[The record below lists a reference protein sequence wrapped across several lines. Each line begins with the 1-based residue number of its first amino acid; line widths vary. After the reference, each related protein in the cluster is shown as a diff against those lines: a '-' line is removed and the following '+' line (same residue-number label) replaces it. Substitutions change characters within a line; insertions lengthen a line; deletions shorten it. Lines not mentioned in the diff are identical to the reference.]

1 MRFFISLILI
11 FASYTIEASQALLK
25 INEASLPLEFVL
37 LAESINELKLIQEEK
52 DKISEKIKLIN
63 SNLKFLK
70 KEQIFF
76 ILKSELYKSI
86 LEREFHNDFRIM
98 KFTNLDISN
107 IEKAYLANK
116 KEYSPFARWLVE
128 SVISDFG
135 ELKNYPGF
143 NSVKMDV
150 PEKDVTL
157 NLVRKK
163 LSLLSP
169 WLGAISALKAS
180 EFNFRLKKMLFEILS
195 DIEISTGIYKNYLT
209 NTELDSSDFI
219 TINTITNKKLPIKIK
234 NEDETPPSQK
244 ESEDELSISEA
255 GQIEGKKA
263 QKLTESIT
271 EPKIDE
277 NSEND
282 AKEESSS
289 KNWKPTEEKT
299 KDGKSV
305 PPPAPTWTPDK

>member
-1 MRFFISLILI
+1 MRIFVSFFLIIGSFNLW
-11 FASYTIEASQALLK
+11 ASQALLK
-25 INEASLPLEFVL
+25 INESSLPLEFVL
-37 LAESINELKLIQEEK
+37 LAESLNELKLTQEEK
-52 DKISEKIKLIN
+52 DKISDKIKSVN

-143 NSVKMDV
+143 NSVKLDV

-180 EFNFRLKKMLFEILS
+180 EFNFRLKKMFFEILS
-195 DIEISTGIYKNYLT
+195 DVEISTGVYKNYLT
-209 NTELDSSDFI
+209 NKELDSTDFI
-219 TINTITNKKLPIKIK
+219 TVNTITNKKLPLKVK
-234 NEDETPPSQK
+234 NNEDETPPQK
-244 ESEDELSISEA
+244 ESEDELSLSEV

-263 QKLTESIT
+263 QELTESIA
-271 EPKIDE
+271 EPKLEE
-277 NSEND
+277 NSQND
-282 AKEESSS
+282 AKEDSSS

-299 KDGKSV
+299 KDGKSL